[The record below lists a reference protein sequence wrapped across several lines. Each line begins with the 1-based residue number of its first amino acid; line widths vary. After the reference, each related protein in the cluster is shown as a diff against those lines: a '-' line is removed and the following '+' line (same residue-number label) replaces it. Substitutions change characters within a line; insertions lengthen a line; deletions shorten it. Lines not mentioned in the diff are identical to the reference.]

1 MAENTLSVSEARK
14 QFSRLVEGVG
24 RGGSPVTITQHG
36 RERAVI
42 IGIREY
48 HELSHR
54 ARAFEKSRK
63 KARPFTLRGSLEL
76 RCSPEELIEEMDKIR
91 ALWADSIHRSS
102 EKMAREM
109 TRK

>member
-1 MAENTLSVSEARK
+1 MAEKTLSVSEARK
-14 QFSRLVEGVG
+14 RFSRLVEGVG

-36 RERAVI
+36 RERAAI
-42 IGIREY
+42 IGIQEY
-48 HELSHR
+48 QEMSHK

-63 KARPFTLRGSLEL
+63 KARPFTLRGSMQLC
-76 RCSPEELIEEMDKIR
+76 CSPEELMEEMDKVR

-102 EKMAREM
+102 KIMARAM

>member
-14 QFSRLVEGVG
+14 RLSRLIEGVG

-36 RERAVI
+36 REQAAL
-42 IGIREY
+42 IGIKEY
-48 HELSHR
+48 QEMSHK
-54 ARAFEKSRK
+54 AETFEKSRK

-76 RCSPEELIEEMDKIR
+76 RCSPEELVEEMGRIR
-91 ALWADSIHRSS
+91 TLWTDSIHQSS
-102 EKMAREM
+102 EKMARAM